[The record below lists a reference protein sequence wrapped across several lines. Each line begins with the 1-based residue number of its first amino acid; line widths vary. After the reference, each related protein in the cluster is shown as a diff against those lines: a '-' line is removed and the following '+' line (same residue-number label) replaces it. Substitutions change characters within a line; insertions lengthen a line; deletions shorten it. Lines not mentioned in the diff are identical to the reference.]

1 MNNTFELFSILT
13 NIILS
18 LIVDLSI
25 FTKASMVK
33 FTIPQKILVTIFY
46 IFCFIAS
53 VLIPSNVV
61 VNISITIAEIL
72 FFMLLGLRC
81 SKDKFLILGS
91 ALLLGIFDST
101 TIILSNLI
109 LFLFPTLGS
118 SNLDFFTNISIIII
132 SYLLLRK
139 IIPNISTNLTST
151 NKKVFI
157 GVLSYVYISETI
169 LNAYV
174 LSDTKPTEV
183 IVVSLTL
190 LFLQSIFILIM
201 YIALVEIQKKLL
213 SHTQQKELL
222 QEKQELEEYSSYL
235 DQNEDDLRRF
245 KHDYQNILNS
255 LKIDAQEGD
264 VKGVIDKL
272 SEYSNSQFSEEA
284 LRKYKDLNHIHIKA
298 LKSIVFS
305 KLTQMYNLGISY
317 NFGCEPEIYKIP
329 QNIDLLDLVRVIGIT
344 FDNAIEAETDYSS
357 SNALSK
363 QDLRIEAMYYQDHD
377 DFEFMIRNRIP
388 NSDISLN
395 QLAHKGYTTKKQ
407 HQGLGLANVKQFAQK
422 YDNVIIDYQAKDNWF
437 IFNLTILPIDEVLD

>member
-1 MNNTFELFSILT
+1 MSETFELFSILT
-13 NIILS
+13 NIFLS
-18 LIVDLSI
+18 LIVDLAI
-25 FTKASMVK
+25 FTKISMVK
-33 FTIPQKILVTIFY
+33 FTSSQKILVTAFY

-61 VNISITIAEIL
+61 VNISITIVEIL
-72 FFMLLGLRC
+72 FFTLLGLR
-81 SKDKFLILGS
+81 STKDKFLILGA
-91 ALLLGIFDST
+91 ALILGIFDSI

-109 LFLFPTLGS
+109 FFLFPILGS
-118 SNLDFFTNISIIII
+118 SNLDFFTNIAIIII
-132 SYLLLRK
+132 SYLLLLK
-139 IIPNISTNLTST
+139 IIPKIITNLTST
-151 NKKVFI
+151 NKNVFI
-157 GVLSYVYISETI
+157 GVLSYIYISATV

-183 IVVSLTL
+183 IIVSLAL

-201 YIALVEIQKKLL
+201 YISLVEIQKKLL

-272 SEYSNSQFSEEA
+272 SEYTNSQFNEEA

-317 NFGCEPEIYKIP
+317 NFGCESEIYEIP

-344 FDNAIEAETDYSS
+344 FDNAIEAEIDYSN
-357 SNALSK
+357 SNFLPK

-377 DFEFMIRNRIP
+377 DFEFVIRNRIP
-388 NSDISLN
+388 NSDINLS
-395 QLAHKGYTTKKQ
+395 QLTEKGYTTKKQ
-407 HQGLGLANVKQFAQK
+407 HPGLGLANVKQFSQK
-422 YDNVIIDYQAKDNWF
+422 YDNVIIDYQIKDNWF
-437 IFNLTILPIDEVLD
+437 IFNLTILPIDEVID